1 LAAITLAACGSS
13 KELPPSPEPAS
24 APTTAEQPAGRVV
37 RLGGAPE
44 GAILDP
50 GADLLAVALRRPA
63 ALALVDPASGKLDRR
78 VALPGAAR
86 HLQLVGP
93 GAPVLVTAEDA
104 DRLIEV
110 TLPKGRTTSIPV
122 GRQPH
127 DATAAAGRIF
137 VGNELGDTVSVI
149 ERGQVIRTL
158 PAPVH
163 PGGLAVPAPG
173 LVGVVAVK
181 ERKLALYDARRLREL
196 GRVDAGVGPTHI
208 VGDGRGRL
216 FVVDTQGDAVLVY
229 RTRPQLALESRT
241 YVAGMPYGI
250 AVDPGRNRL
259 YVTTT
264 STNRIV
270 DLALRGNHPP
280 IAVDSYPSVRQPNT
294 VAIDP
299 RSGRLFVLGR
309 SGGELQIITPRL
321 RGR

>member
-1 LAAITLAACGSS
+1 LAAIALVACGSS
-13 KELPPSPEPAS
+13 RELPPSPEPAS

-44 GAILDP
+44 GAVLDP
-50 GADLLAVALRRPA
+50 ASGVLAVALRRPA
-63 ALALVDPASGKLDRR
+63 ALALVDPVSGKLDRR

-93 GAPVLVTAEDA
+93 GGRVLTPAEDT
-104 DRLIEV
+104 DRLVEV
-110 TLPKGRTTSIPV
+110 ILSKGRTTSIPV

-127 DATAAAGRIF
+127 DATAAGGRIF

-149 ERGQVIRTL
+149 ERGRVIRTL

-163 PGGLAVPAPG
+163 PGGLAVAAPG
-173 LVGVVAVK
+173 FIGVVAVK
-181 ERKLALYDARRLREL
+181 ERKLVLYDARRLREL

-216 FVVDTQGDAVLVY
+216 FVVDTEGDGILVF
-229 RTRPQLALESRT
+229 RTRPRLALESRT

-270 DLALRGNHPP
+270 ELALRGDQPP

-309 SGGELQIITPRL
+309 IRGELQIITPRL